1 MWGLRGWWHIK
12 RLSSMC
18 KILYPTPAPKKTK
31 IHTWITWTS
40 QKDSTVL
47 LSFLPLFG
55 LWGRIL
61 QVAKD
66 PELARLRSQFWFP
79 PQCSLASLWWV
90 YVIHAALTGDSFM
103 SAGPVRRTKN
113 SYICLCRQTKWPE
126 VNMWLPMYGNIHNR
140 ACLKHAPTFMPQKKP
155 SLNFPGKGVF
165 CS

>member
-18 KILYPTPAPKKTK
+18 KILYPIPAPKKTK

-40 QKDSTVL
+40 QKDSILL

-55 LWGRIL
+55 LCGRTL

-66 PELARLRSQFWFP
+66 PISQAKITILPPCPVLTCFPLVSVRDPCSTHRRL
-79 PQCSLASLWWV
+79 
-90 YVIHAALTGDSFM
+90 IHVR
-103 SAGPVRRTKN
+103 GPVRRIKK

-126 VNMWLPMYGNIHNR
+126 VNMWLPMYGNIR
-140 ACLKHAPTFMPQKKP
+140 KKL

-165 CS
+165 RS